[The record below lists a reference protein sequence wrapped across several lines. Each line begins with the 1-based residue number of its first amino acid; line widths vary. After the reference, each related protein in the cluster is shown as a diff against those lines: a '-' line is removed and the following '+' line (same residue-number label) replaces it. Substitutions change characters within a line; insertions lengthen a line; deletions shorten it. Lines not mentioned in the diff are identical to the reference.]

1 MAKYQAAY
9 EEFNAKYG
17 INFNLYNEY
26 LGVNSLSGAE
36 DFSVD
41 ATPERKAQNSY
52 IETLATA
59 MKIYL
64 GRKTKIENGKSY
76 DMSDVSLSNFIVDF
90 DNLMNAILSD
100 EAEKNG
106 EE

>member
-41 ATPERKAQNSY
+41 ATPEKKH
-52 IETLATA
+52 
-59 MKIYL
+59 KIP
-64 GRKTKIENGKSY
+64 T
-76 DMSDVSLSNFIVDF
+76 
-90 DNLMNAILSD
+90 
-100 EAEKNG
+100 
-106 EE
+106 